1 MESSKASKLS
11 SDVEAKLAR
20 ARSEMP
26 HVHCEVDLTFTQFR
40 LNMQGM

>member
-1 MESSKASKLS
+1 MESSKASQLS

-26 HVHCEVDLTFTQFR
+26 HVHCEEADLTFTRFR
-40 LNMQGM
+40 FHMQ